1 MGRGAFEVFREYPNT
16 LRVFIHASENFRI
29 NRLKEKRGLNDDE
42 ARELLKRNDEIR
54 EKFTQEYSGKSRYD
68 ARNYDLSI
76 DVEKATAE
84 QTIKL
89 LESIVKTKL

>member
-1 MGRGAFEVFREYPNT
+1 M
-16 LRVFIHASENFRI
+16 
-29 NRLKEKRGLNDDE
+29 KKND
-42 ARELLKRNDEIR
+42 KIR

-76 DVEKATAE
+76 DVEKATVE

-89 LESIVKTKL
+89 LESIVKIKL